1 MQPKTSEQ
9 IADLLKCLA
18 HPVKLDIIK
27 LLGANEHL
35 TVSEIQSLLGCN
47 CEQSMLSHHLI
58 KMKDRGVLSSL
69 KNGKF
74 IYYKLENK
82 KTVALVDLMAQL

>member
-9 IADLLKCLA
+9 LADLLKCIA

-27 LLGANEHL
+27 LLSAQERL

-82 KTVALVDLMAQL
+82 KINGLIDLIAQL